1 MAIIYVFILERSLM
15 SRKLFSFLKKHKLLY
30 GLFTLATLAIC
41 FVMAI
46 YFVSFLL
53 GPPSLM
59 NEKKTVI
66 YSHDQEVIGEENGA
80 KNLDRVSLD
89 HISPKL
95 IDATLAVE
103 DRHFYQHH
111 GFDIKRIFGAIVSNI
126 KSFSLKEGASTI
138 SQQLARNLYLSFEKT
153 WIRKAKEAFYT
164 IRLEMYY
171 SKDEILAAYLNS
183 IHYGHGAYG
192 VEAASNHFFGK
203 SADELDWAEAAMLAG
218 IPKGPTYYSP
228 FNDPERARKRQ
239 LHILSLLRNTGH
251 MTVEAYEVAINEHL
265 NYVKAD
271 KPEEDTIGPYF
282 QDMVLQEA
290 AEELGLD
297 VESVRSGS
305 FQIHTTLE
313 TDLQNKLKNKTE
325 ETITDQSEIEV
336 GAIAKIGR
344 AHV

>member
-59 NEKKTVI
+59 NEQKTVK

-153 WIRKAKEAFYT
+153 RSEERRVGKEC
-164 IRLEMYY
+164 R
-171 SKDEILAAYLNS
+171 SK
-183 IHYGHGAYG
+183 
-192 VEAASNHFFGK
+192 
-203 SADELDWAEAAMLAG
+203 
-218 IPKGPTYYSP
+218 
-228 FNDPERARKRQ
+228 R
-239 LHILSLLRNTGH
+239 
-251 MTVEAYEVAINEHL
+251 
-265 NYVKAD
+265 
-271 KPEEDTIGPYF
+271 
-282 QDMVLQEA
+282 
-290 AEELGLD
+290 
-297 VESVRSGS
+297 
-305 FQIHTTLE
+305 
-313 TDLQNKLKNKTE
+313 
-325 ETITDQSEIEV
+325 
-336 GAIAKIGR
+336 GR
-344 AHV
+344 